1 MTKRA
6 KILIVDDE
14 RSIRELLE
22 IFLKKEG
29 FEVKSAPSALEG
41 LTQVKTSDFD
51 LIISDI
57 KMADMSGIDF
67 LREDQVL
74 ADAFE
79 ALVELLAGAVAGGDH
94 GDDGADANDDAEA
107 GERGP
112 PLVDEQGGEGHADGG
127 EKAHREPICFV

>member
-57 KMADMSGIDF
+57 KMADMSGIEFPQEIPASGLNDPIIPLTAF
-67 LREDQVL
+67 ANAQAGIL
-74 ADAFE
+74 APHIG
-79 ALVELLAGAVAGGDH
+79 ALGLNLQTAK
-94 GDDGADANDDAEA
+94 
-107 GERGP
+107 
-112 PLVDEQGGEGHADGG
+112 L
-127 EKAHREPICFV
+127 